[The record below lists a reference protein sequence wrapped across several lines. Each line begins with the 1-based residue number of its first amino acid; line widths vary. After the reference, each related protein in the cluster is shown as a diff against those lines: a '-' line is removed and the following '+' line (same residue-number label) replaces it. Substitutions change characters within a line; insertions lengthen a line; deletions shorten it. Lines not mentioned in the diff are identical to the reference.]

1 MDSSDYGL
9 KMSQTLSQ
17 SIATTLRESIQQ
29 GAYVCGDRLVELTLS
44 QELDVSQNTI
54 RDALH
59 ILEQEGWVQKIP
71 RRGVYIPTFTII
83 EAQEIYALWQMLESL
98 ALRWA
103 LEKMSEIDRHRLRET
118 IISAEHKVHRR
129 EWVHASYL
137 IHNLHTAIVS
147 HANALRTQTIFE
159 RIHNQAQLLE
169 MQRQRLIPL
178 DQDEWERRIEIHFEF
193 LQMVDQHNTEQAIHD
208 LKRVIQYEE
217 ELVITYLE

>member
-1 MDSSDYGL
+1 
-9 KMSQTLSQ
+9 MSQTLSQ
-17 SIATTLRESIQQ
+17 SIAYTLRESIQR
-29 GAYVCGDRLVELTLS
+29 GTYGCGDRLVELTIS

-71 RRGVYIPTFTII
+71 RRGVYIPRFTVA
-83 EAQEIYALWQMLESL
+83 EAQEVYALWQMLENL
-98 ALRWA
+98 ALGWA
-103 LEKMSEIDRHRLRET
+103 METMSQTDHHRLRET
-118 IISAEHKVHRR
+118 LISAEHKVHRG
-129 EWVHASYL
+129 EKAHASYM

-178 DQDEWERRIEIHFEF
+178 DQDEWGRRIEIHFDF
-193 LQMVDQHNTEQAIHD
+193 LYEIDQHNTEQAIHY